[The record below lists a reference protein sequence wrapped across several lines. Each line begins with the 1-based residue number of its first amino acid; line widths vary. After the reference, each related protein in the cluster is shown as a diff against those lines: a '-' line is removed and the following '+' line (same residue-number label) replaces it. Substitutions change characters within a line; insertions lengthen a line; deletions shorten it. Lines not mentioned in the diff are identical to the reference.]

1 MSSEHFS
8 KQYDVDLEMIRSKVL
23 AMGGLVEI
31 QFNDAMA
38 SFQSGNIEQ
47 AKGVIEQDNEVNS
60 SEVILDEACRHL
72 IVKRQPTANDLRSVM
87 STVKIISDLE
97 RIGDEASKIARSA
110 IHIHET
116 GGVNL
121 NHVGAVR
128 SLAHRT
134 SVLLHNALDS
144 LARFDEKEAI
154 KVIAQD
160 TEVDRECRL
169 VLRSLVTFMM
179 EDPRTISTILD
190 TIWVVKAIERIGDH
204 AKNIGEYVVF
214 IVKGKD
220 IRHTD
225 YAITHQND

>member
-1 MSSEHFS
+1 
-8 KQYDVDLEMIRSKVL
+8 
-23 AMGGLVEI
+23 
-31 QFNDAMA
+31 MA

-60 SEVILDEACRHL
+60 SEVVLDEACRHL

-97 RIGDEASKIARSA
+97 RIGDEASKIARAA
-110 IHIHET
+110 IHIHEA

-134 SVLLHNALDS
+134 SVLLHDALDS
-144 LARFDEKEAI
+144 LARFDKKEAI
-154 KVIAQD
+154 QVITQD

-204 AKNIGEYVVF
+204 AKNIAEYVVF
-214 IVKGKD
+214 IVEGKD